1 MQYDGLDQTGKALV
15 TSLLSSQG
23 RVMVGKC
30 DELGGPYLQVMED
43 ELIDTVAA
51 TPVAIS
57 HPQKTFTGGIA
68 SADEQDNRNIIFK
81 VLQELPISEMRARSI
96 TTYIVNAVAA
106 VEVRVTSVYRSIAQY
121 IQFIESAWKE
131 YALQITERLKTAD
144 TSLLKAAQIVRAE
157 FINLVLRTPRYL
169 SGIVEDGRA
178 VFVSAV
184 SETGRMIT
192 ALTEEGRASFNSIIN
207 YTPSDF
213 YILVTK
219 TFGSKI
225 KTSISQGQTTLSA
238 APYINPIEVVQ
249 QHPIKRIW
257 LTAYAAII
265 GFTET
270 VGAFNIIKYISER
283 LKTLEQRATSLPY
296 NIKETMLFIDSKRR
310 FIWSNLSESTYF
322 TEARKI
328 NLLKGIRE
336 TLYTLEQQYKKFAQ
350 QFSHGIAVAENTSR
364 GILKR
369 LVEFV
374 DINLPI
380 YKWLSGIS
388 ETGHTIYFNAVSE
401 TGKMVSILSEEG
413 RYVVSTFQNY
423 TSSNFW
429 IEIQKTFKHK
439 VGAAI
444 FRNPLTLSSAPYR
457 ENTSIGLAVRRM
469 AFLQPYVD
477 GIAVAYENGK
487 TTIARYCNEKMRAA
501 LLHTIQLTTSIPT
514 YLSVS
519 DIRKTIS
526 WIDIPEVISGIDS
539 RINNISSSLKE
550 HIEAAVTQWKEY
562 GLQFTHNLGVAE
574 TSARALTTFRTEFI
588 NLVLRVP
595 KLLSGLSETGHT
607 LYNNAL
613 SEIGRAATQI
623 SEEGRA
629 VVCSLSHSSP
639 AGFTVELQRI
649 LKDKVAA
656 SHDRITNAF
665 RTYQELAM
673 SIDLRVNHITMNVHE
688 AITYVEAKTSHATKY
703 ILNLLDTRDVAIT
716 HNVSKM
722 LAQRISA
729 AETYISSAT
738 HYLTESTVYSGI
750 ANSRFAVTL
759 SDGVAL
765 IDNTAASAIVNL
777 KEKYNLLERK
787 LTNIPYELKE
797 LSVFSSNYITR
808 SWVTLTEPL
817 TATHTYITTS
827 TYNITH
833 NLKLTAT
840 DILHP
845 KIIAFAHAVGFSDAT
860 IYHPLKSLQEVVRG
874 VEHQLN
880 NISKPLLQ
888 RLRLR
893 DTKIPYIAKLLR
905 NGLAASQQVSRR
917 MQVQRVE
924 FINIILSI
932 PKQLSGITETG
943 LVYLQNSITEVGD
956 TVSTLS
962 SNGRLT
968 ISYIVESTQS
978 GFTKTVARPI
988 SERLTTSHT
997 IISRSMIHLLEE
1009 TPLQYVVTTHPLR
1022 RFVETIITSGSHL
1035 QQLLHVLKE
1044 TTSMMYSRQSRV
1056 TSQLVHRLGIRDIG
1070 ILNTWR
1076 AFIHSISTSYGFL
1089 RRPQLI
1095 LRERVA
1101 SSYITSRI
1109 ITSHIG
1115 EILRTLQ
1122 IHSTSMFY
1130 NIKESISTIQSFRHR
1145 LAGLVTRPYTEIKS
1159 ISKTTRARLS
1169 RNFATLKSYIK
1180 DSTASHEGDKK

>member
-1 MQYDGLDQTGKALV
+1 MQYDGLDQTGKTLV
-15 TSLLSSQG
+15 TPLLSSQG
-23 RVMVGKC
+23 RVMIGKC
-30 DELGGPYLQVMED
+30 DEIGGPYLQVMED
-43 ELIDTVAA
+43 ELIDTIAA

-81 VLQELPISEMRARSI
+81 VLQELPIYHVMPKMLCWRSAILNKVGAASTISPRDIFFKINHKLRFGQRITTVFSYPLEQTLRLSEMRARSI
-96 TTYIVNAVAA
+96 TTYIVDAIAA
-106 VEVRVTSVYRSIAQY
+106 AEVRVTSIYRSVAQY
-121 IQFIESAWKE
+121 IQFKEAAWKE
-131 YALQITERLKTAD
+131 YALQLIEDIKTADIQLLKTAV
-144 TSLLKAAQIVRAE
+144 TVRTE
-157 FINLVLRTPRYL
+157 FVNLVLRTPRYL

-184 SETGRMIT
+184 SETGRVVTSI
-192 ALTEEGRASFNSIIN
+192 AEDGRAAFSSIQHYI
-207 YTPSDF
+207 SGDF
-213 YILVTK
+213 YITVQK
-219 TFGSKI
+219 TFRHTVS
-225 KTSISQGQTTLSA
+225 TSIERDPLSLAA
-238 APYINPIEVVQ
+238 APYIENMGVRQ
-249 QHPIKRIW
+249 
-257 LTAYAAII
+257 L
-265 GFTET
+265 
-270 VGAFNIIKYISER
+270 
-283 LKTLEQRATSLPY
+283 
-296 NIKETMLFIDSKRR
+296 
-310 FIWSNLSESTYF
+310 
-322 TEARKI
+322 
-328 NLLKGIRE
+328 IRC
-336 TLYTLEQQYKKFAQ
+336 
-350 QFSHGIAVAENTSR
+350 V
-364 GILKR
+364 
-369 LVEFV
+369 
-374 DINLPI
+374 
-380 YKWLSGIS
+380 
-388 ETGHTIYFNAVSE
+388 
-401 TGKMVSILSEEG
+401 
-413 RYVVSTFQNY
+413 
-423 TSSNFW
+423 
-429 IEIQKTFKHK
+429 
-439 VGAAI
+439 
-444 FRNPLTLSSAPYR
+444 
-457 ENTSIGLAVRRM
+457 

-487 TTIARYCNEKMRAA
+487 TTVARYCNEKMRAA

-519 DIRKTIS
+519 DIRKTFS

-574 TSARALTTFRTEFI
+574 TSARALTTYRTEFI

-595 KLLSGLSETGHT
+595 KLLSGLSETGHM

-656 SHDRITNAF
+656 SHDRITNAS
-665 RTYQELAM
+665 RTYRELAM
-673 SIDLRVNHITMNVHE
+673 SIDLRVNHITMNVRE
-688 AITYVEAKTSHATKY
+688 AITYVEVKTSHATKY
-703 ILNLLDTRDVAIT
+703 ILNLLDTEDVAIT
-716 HNVSKM
+716 HDVSKM

-729 AETYISSAT
+729 AETHISSVI

-765 IDNTAASAIVNL
+765 IDNTAALAIVNL
-777 KEKYNLLERK
+777 KEKYNLVERK

-797 LSVFSSNYITR
+797 LFVFSSNYITR
-808 SWVTLTEPL
+808 SWVDVKETLK
-817 TATHTYITTS
+817 ATPQYIVDS
-827 TYNITH
+827 TYNIKQKIIT
-833 NLKLTAT
+833 TST

-845 KIIAFAHAVGFSDAT
+845 QPSIFTYGLHFSDTARYSPT
-860 IYHPLKSLQEVVRG
+860 KIFSEAVTNIG
-874 VEHQLN
+874 HQFN
-880 NISKPLLQ
+880 HVAKPLLQ
-888 RLRLR
+888 NLRLW
-893 DTKIPYIAKLLR
+893 DNKTSHVAKLLL
-905 NGLAASQQVSRR
+905 NGISTAQQFGRQLR
-917 MQVQRVE
+917 VQRVE

-978 GFTKTVARPI
+978 GFTKTVVRPI
-988 SERLTTSHT
+988 RERLLTSHT

-1009 TPLQYVVTTHPLR
+1009 TLLRFVVISSPLK

-1056 TSQLVHRLGIRDIG
+1056 TSQLVHRLGIRDIE

-1076 AFIHSISTSYGFL
+1076 AFIHSISTSHGFL

-1101 SSYITSRI
+1101 SSHITSRI
-1109 ITSHIG
+1109 ITSYIG

-1159 ISKTTRARLS
+1159 ISKTTGARLS

-1180 DSTASHEGDKK
+1180 DSTASYEGDKK

>member
-1 MQYDGLDQTGKALV
+1 MQYDGLDQTGEALV
-15 TSLLSSQG
+15 TPLLSSQG

-30 DELGGPYLQVMED
+30 DEIGGPYLQVMED

-57 HPQKTFTGGIA
+57 HPQKTFTHPVLSSQIIPRIMCWRSAILNGVGTA
-68 SADEQDNRNIIFK
+68 STFLHHDIFFKIGHRLRFGQRITTAFSYPLEQT
-81 VLQELPISEMRARSI
+81 LQLSEMKARSI
-96 TTYIVNAVAA
+96 TTYIVDAVAA
-106 VEVRVTSVYRSIAQY
+106 AEVGVTSVYRSVAQY
-121 IQFIESAWKE
+121 IQFKEAAWKE
-131 YALQITERLKTAD
+131 YALQITEQLKTAD
-144 TSLLKAAQIVRAE
+144 TPLLKAAQIVRAE
-157 FINLVLRTPRYL
+157 FISLVLRTPRYL

-184 SETGRMIT
+184 SETGRVVTSI
-192 ALTEEGRASFNSIIN
+192 AEDGRAAFSSIQHYI
-207 YTPSDF
+207 SGDF
-213 YILVTK
+213 YITVQK
-219 TFGSKI
+219 TFRHTVS
-225 KTSISQGQTTLSA
+225 TSMERGPLSLAA
-238 APYINPIEVVQ
+238 APY
-249 QHPIKRIW
+249 
-257 LTAYAAII
+257 
-265 GFTET
+265 TENMG
-270 VGAFNIIKYISER
+270 VR
-283 LKTLEQRATSLPY
+283 QL
-296 NIKETMLFIDSKRR
+296 
-310 FIWSNLSESTYF
+310 
-322 TEARKI
+322 
-328 NLLKGIRE
+328 IRC
-336 TLYTLEQQYKKFAQ
+336 
-350 QFSHGIAVAENTSR
+350 
-364 GILKR
+364 
-369 LVEFV
+369 
-374 DINLPI
+374 
-380 YKWLSGIS
+380 
-388 ETGHTIYFNAVSE
+388 
-401 TGKMVSILSEEG
+401 
-413 RYVVSTFQNY
+413 
-423 TSSNFW
+423 
-429 IEIQKTFKHK
+429 
-439 VGAAI
+439 
-444 FRNPLTLSSAPYR
+444 
-457 ENTSIGLAVRRM
+457 M

-487 TTIARYCNEKMRAA
+487 TTVARYCNEKMRAA
-501 LLHTIQLTTSIPT
+501 LLYTTQLTTSIPT

-519 DIRKTIS
+519 DIRKTFS

-539 RINNISSSLKE
+539 RINSISSSLKE

-574 TSARALTTFRTEFI
+574 TSARALTTYRTEFI

-639 AGFTVELQRI
+639 TGFTVELQRI

-656 SHDRITNAF
+656 SHDRITNAS

-722 LAQRISA
+722 LAQCISA
-729 AETYISSAT
+729 AETHISSAT

-765 IDNTAASAIVNL
+765 IDNTTALAIVNL
-777 KEKYNLLERK
+777 KEKYNLVERK

-845 KIIAFAHAVGFSDAT
+845 KITAFAHAVGFSDAT

-874 VEHQLN
+874 IEHQLN

-893 DTKIPYIAKLLR
+893 DTKIPYIAKLLH

-988 SERLTTSHT
+988 SERLLTSHT
-997 IISRSMIHLLEE
+997 IISRSMIHLIEE
-1009 TPLQYVVTTHPLR
+1009 TSLQCAVISSPLK

-1044 TTSMMYSRQSRV
+1044 TTNMMYSRQSRV
-1056 TSQLVHRLGIRDIG
+1056 TSQLVHRLGIRDIE

-1076 AFIHSISTSYGFL
+1076 AFIHSISTSHGFL

-1101 SSYITSRI
+1101 SSHITSRI

-1130 NIKESISTIQSFRHR
+1130 NIKESISTTQSFRHR
-1145 LAGLVTRPYTEIKS
+1145 LAGLATRPYTEVKS
-1159 ISKTTRARLS
+1159 ISKTSGARLS
-1169 RNFATLKSYIK
+1169 RNFTTLKSYIK

>member
-1 MQYDGLDQTGKALV
+1 MQYDGLDQTGKTLV
-15 TSLLSSQG
+15 TPLLSSQG

-30 DELGGPYLQVMED
+30 DEIGGPYLQVMED
-43 ELIDTVAA
+43 ELIDTIAA

-57 HPQKTFTGGIA
+57 HPRKTFTGGIA
-68 SADEQDNRNIIFK
+68 SVDEQDNRNIIFK
-81 VLQELPISEMRARSI
+81 VLQELPIYHVMPKMLCWRSAILNKVGAASTILPHDIFFKINHKLRFGQRITTVFSYPLEQTLRLSEMRARSI
-96 TTYIVNAVAA
+96 TTYIVDAVAA
-106 VEVRVTSVYRSIAQY
+106 AEVRITSIYRNVAQF
-121 IQFIESAWKE
+121 IQFKEAAWKE
-131 YALQITERLKTAD
+131 YALQLIEDIKTADIQLLKTAV
-144 TSLLKAAQIVRAE
+144 TVRTE
-157 FINLVLRTPRYL
+157 FVNLVLRTPRYL

-184 SETGRMIT
+184 SETGRVVTSI
-192 ALTEEGRASFNSIIN
+192 AENGRAAFSSIRHYI
-207 YTPSDF
+207 SGDF
-213 YILVTK
+213 YITVQK
-219 TFGSKI
+219 TFRHTVS
-225 KTSISQGQTTLSA
+225 TSIERDPLSLTA
-238 APYINPIEVVQ
+238 APY
-249 QHPIKRIW
+249 
-257 LTAYAAII
+257 
-265 GFTET
+265 TENMG
-270 VGAFNIIKYISER
+270 VRQLIRYI
-283 LKTLEQRATSLPY
+283 
-296 NIKETMLFIDSKRR
+296 
-310 FIWSNLSESTYF
+310 
-322 TEARKI
+322 
-328 NLLKGIRE
+328 
-336 TLYTLEQQYKKFAQ
+336 
-350 QFSHGIAVAENTSR
+350 
-364 GILKR
+364 
-369 LVEFV
+369 
-374 DINLPI
+374 
-380 YKWLSGIS
+380 
-388 ETGHTIYFNAVSE
+388 
-401 TGKMVSILSEEG
+401 
-413 RYVVSTFQNY
+413 
-423 TSSNFW
+423 
-429 IEIQKTFKHK
+429 
-439 VGAAI
+439 
-444 FRNPLTLSSAPYR
+444 
-457 ENTSIGLAVRRM
+457 

-514 YLSVS
+514 YLSIS
-519 DIRKTIS
+519 DIRKTFS

-550 HIEAAVTQWKEY
+550 HIKAAVTQWKEY

-574 TSARALTTFRTEFI
+574 TSARALTTYRAEFI

-595 KLLSGLSETGHT
+595 KLLSGLSETGHM

-613 SEIGRAATQI
+613 SEIGRAAIQI

-629 VVCSLSHSSP
+629 VVCSLSYSSP

-673 SIDLRVNHITMNVHE
+673 SIDLRVNHITMNVRE

-729 AETYISSAT
+729 AETHISSVI
-738 HYLTESTVYSGI
+738 HYLTESTVYFSDTARYLPTKI
-750 ANSRFAVTL
+750 FSEAVTNI
-759 SDGVAL
+759 GHQFNHVA
-765 IDNTAASAIVNL
+765 
-777 KEKYNLLERK
+777 
-787 LTNIPYELKE
+787 
-797 LSVFSSNYITR
+797 
-808 SWVTLTEPL
+808 
-817 TATHTYITTS
+817 
-827 TYNITH
+827 
-833 NLKLTAT
+833 
-840 DILHP
+840 
-845 KIIAFAHAVGFSDAT
+845 
-860 IYHPLKSLQEVVRG
+860 KSL
-874 VEHQLN
+874 
-880 NISKPLLQ
+880 LQ
-888 RLRLR
+888 NLRLR
-893 DTKIPYIAKLLR
+893 DNKTSHVAKLLL
-905 NGLAASQQVSRR
+905 NGISTAQQFGRQLR
-917 MQVQRVE
+917 VQRVE

-988 SERLTTSHT
+988 RERLLTSHT

-1009 TPLQYVVTTHPLR
+1009 TSLRFVVISSPLK

-1044 TTSMMYSRQSRV
+1044 TTNMLYSRQSRV
-1056 TSQLVHRLGIRDIG
+1056 TSQLVHRLGIRDIE

-1122 IHSTSMFY
+1122 IHSISMFY

-1159 ISKTTRARLS
+1159 ISKTTGARLS